1 MEQGRLENRMFLLLV
16 GAATLAFIW
25 LVLSFHNA
33 ILWAVVAAILFTPM
47 QRALLKKWPGH
58 SNLAAAVTLLTLIAV
73 VIVPMIILGGLLLQE
88 ATALYGGIRSGQ
100 IDFAAY
106 FYQVQ
111 SALPDW
117 ATQQLDR
124 LGLTNIEAI
133 RDRIGSGL
141 AASFETLA
149 AQALNIGQQA
159 FSFFVSLGVMLYL
172 TFFLLRD
179 GPYLSA
185 LVVDAIPL
193 HSAQRRA
200 LAQKFIAVVRAT
212 IKGNMIVAI
221 VQGGLGGLIFWGLG
235 IGGAVLWGVSMAFFS
250 LLPAVGTGLVWV
262 PVAIYL
268 FATGAMVK
276 AGILVFCGLFVIGM
290 VDNVLRPILV
300 GRDTRMPDYVVLIS
314 TLGGLQLFG
323 LSGFVIGPVIAAL
336 FLAVWEIFIAL
347 RRPGAAPD
355 QPALAGKMGVE

>member
-1 MEQGRLENRMFLLLV
+1 MMEQARLENRMFLLLL
-16 GAATLAFIW
+16 GIATVAFVW
-25 LVLSFHNA
+25 LVLSFYNA
-33 ILWAVVAAILFTPM
+33 ILWAVVVAIMFAPM
-47 QRALLKKWPGH
+47 QRALVKKWPGRR
-58 SNLAAAVTLLTLIAV
+58 SLAATVTLLTLIAV

-88 ATALYGGIRSGQ
+88 ATALYNGIRSGQ
-100 IDFAAY
+100 IDVAAY

-111 SALPDW
+111 NALPHW

-124 LGLTNIEAI
+124 LGLTTIETI
-133 RDRIGSGL
+133 RDKIGSSF
-141 AASFETLA
+141 ASSFELLA

-179 GPYLSA
+179 GPFIAA

-212 IKGNMIVAI
+212 IKGSMVVAI
-221 VQGGLGGLIFWGLG
+221 VQGGLGGFIFWGLG
-235 IGGAVLWGVSMAFFS
+235 IGGAILWGVSMAFFS

-268 FATGAMVK
+268 FATGAVIK
-276 AGILVFCGLFVIGM
+276 GGILVFCGLIVIGM

-300 GRDTRMPDYVVLIS
+300 GRDTRMPDYIVLIS
-314 TLGGLQLFG
+314 TLGGLELFG
-323 LSGFVIGPVIAAL
+323 LSGFIIGPVIAAL
-336 FLAVWEIFIAL
+336 FLAVWEIFIVL
-347 RRPGAAPD
+347 RRPGVSPD
-355 QPALAGKMGVE
+355 QPSLVNMGVE

>member
-1 MEQGRLENRMFLLLV
+1 MEQARLENRMFLLLV
-16 GAATLAFIW
+16 GAATIAFIW
-25 LVLSFHNA
+25 LVLSFYNA
-33 ILWAVVAAILFTPM
+33 ILWGVAVAILFAPM
-47 QRALLKKWPGH
+47 QRALVRKWPGH
-58 SNLAAAVTLLTLIAV
+58 RSLAAAVTLLTLIAV
-73 VIVPMIILGGLLLQE
+73 VIIPMILLGGLLLQE
-88 ATALYGGIRSGQ
+88 ATTLYGGIRSGQ
-100 IDFAAY
+100 IDIVAY
-106 FYQVQ
+106 FNQVQ
-111 SALPDW
+111 DALPGW
-117 ATQQLDR
+117 ATQQLDK

-133 RDRIGSGL
+133 RDKIGNGL

-179 GPYLSA
+179 GPYISA

-193 HSAQRRA
+193 HSVQRRA
-200 LAQKFIAVVRAT
+200 LALKFIAVVRAT
-212 IKGNMIVAI
+212 IKGNMIVAV

-268 FATGAMVK
+268 FATGAVIK
-276 AGILVFCGLFVIGM
+276 GGILVFCGLIVIGM

-314 TLGGLQLFG
+314 TLGGLELFG
-323 LSGFVIGPVIAAL
+323 LSGFIIGPVIAAL

-347 RRPGAAPD
+347 RRPGVQPD
-355 QPALAGKMGVE
+355 QPNLVNIGME

>member
-1 MEQGRLENRMFLLLV
+1 MEQARLENRMFLLLV
-16 GAATLAFIW
+16 GVATLAFIW
-25 LVLSFHNA
+25 LVLSFYNA
-33 ILWAVVAAILFTPM
+33 ILWSVVAAILFAPM
-47 QRALLKKWPGH
+47 QRALLKKWAGH
-58 SNLAAAVTLLTLIAV
+58 ANLAAAATLLTLIAV

-88 ATALYGGIRSGQ
+88 ATALYGGIRSGR

-111 SALPDW
+111 NALPEW

-133 RDRIGSGL
+133 RDRIGTGL

-235 IGGAVLWGVSMAFFS
+235 IGGAILWGVSMAFFS

-268 FATGAMVK
+268 FATGAVLK
-276 AGILVFCGLFVIGM
+276 AGILVFCGLFVVGM

-314 TLGGLQLFG
+314 TLGGLELFG
-323 LSGFVIGPVIAAL
+323 LSGFIIGPVIAAL

-347 RRPGAAPD
+347 RRPGASPD
-355 QPALAGKMGVE
+355 QPSLAGKMME

>member
-1 MEQGRLENRMFLLLV
+1 MEQARLENRMFLLLV

-33 ILWAVVAAILFTPM
+33 ILWGVVAAILFTPM

-58 SNLAAAVTLLTLIAV
+58 ANLAAAATLLTLIAV

-221 VQGGLGGLIFWGLG
+221 VQGGLGSLIFWGLG

-347 RRPGAAPD
+347 RRPGASPD
-355 QPALAGKMGVE
+355 QPALAGKMGIE

>member
-1 MEQGRLENRMFLLLV
+1 MDQSRLENRVFLLLV
-16 GAATLAFIW
+16 VVATIAFVW
-25 LVLSFHNA
+25 LVLSFYNA
-33 ILWAVVAAILFTPM
+33 ILWGVAAAILFAPM
-47 QRALLKKWPGH
+47 QRALVEKWPNHRGF
-58 SNLAAAVTLLTLIAV
+58 AATITLLTLIMV
-73 VIVPMIILGGLLLQE
+73 VILPMIILGGLLLQE

-100 IDFAAY
+100 IDIVAY
-106 FYQVQ
+106 FNQVQ
-111 SALPDW
+111 NALPGW
-117 ATQQLDR
+117 ATQQLDK
-124 LGLTNIEAI
+124 LGLTNIEAV
-133 RDRIGSGL
+133 RDKIGNGL

-179 GPYLSA
+179 GPYISA

-193 HSAQRRA
+193 HSVQRRA

-212 IKGNMIVAI
+212 IKGNMIVAV

-235 IGGAVLWGVSMAFFS
+235 IGGAMLWGVSMAFFS

-268 FATGAMVK
+268 FATGAVIK
-276 AGILVFCGLFVIGM
+276 GGILVFCGLIVIGM

-314 TLGGLQLFG
+314 TLGGLELFG
-323 LSGFVIGPVIAAL
+323 LSGFIIGPVIAAL
-336 FLAVWEIFIAL
+336 FLAVWEIFIVL
-347 RRPGAAPD
+347 RRPGA
-355 QPALAGKMGVE
+355 QPEQPNLVTMGVE